1 MYIKRILVV
10 LAVVSVLALSYFS
23 YTIYEAVF
31 SPNTAFESSEQSL
44 YISKTDNFDSLV
56 KKLEPLLKDTNTFYQ
71 VAERKQYRPKA
82 GHFVLKQGM
91 NNNEIINLLRSQNT
105 PVNITFNN
113 AESLEELTENL
124 STQLDL
130 TADEILVAINANPD
144 VNQKE
149 FNNQQKLSLFIPNT
163 YEVYWN
169 TSAETLSKRLLKEYD
184 QFWTPEREAKRQQLD
199 LSRLEVATLASI
211 VQKETAK
218 VDERPRVAGVYINR
232 LKRSMKLE
240 ADPTVVHAIKLKYNN
255 PDTII
260 RRVLYKDL
268 EIDSPYN
275 TYKNYGLPPA
285 PLIMPDVSSI
295 DAVLNYEKH
304 KYLFFVADM
313 SRPGYHKFAKTLR
326 EHNRNA
332 NVYRKW
338 INEQGIY
345 R

>member
-1 MYIKRILVV
+1 MYIRRILLALVV
-10 LAVVSVLALSYFS
+10 ISVLVLTYFS

-31 SPNTAFESSEQSL
+31 SPNTAFDSPKQSL
-44 YISKTDNFDSLV
+44 YISKNDDFDSLQ
-56 KKLEPLLKDTNTFYQ
+56 KKLKPLLKDTYTFYQ
-71 VAERKQYRPKA
+71 VAERKQYSPKP
-82 GHFVLKQGM
+82 GHYVLKKGM
-91 NNNEIINLLRSQNT
+91 NNNEIVNLLRSQNT

-124 STQLDL
+124 AAQLDL
-130 TADEILVAINANPD
+130 SADELLTAMYSNPEID
-144 VNQKE
+144 RND
-149 FNNQQKLSLFIPNT
+149 FDRQQKLSLFIPNT

-169 TSAETLSKRLLKEYD
+169 TSAGALTDRLLKEYD
-184 QFWTPEREAKRQQLD
+184 QFWTAEREAKREQLN

-232 LKRSMKLE
+232 LKRAMKLE
-240 ADPTVVHAIKLKYNN
+240 ADPTVVHAIKLKYNK

-295 DAVLNYEKH
+295 DAVLNFEKH
-304 KYLFFVADM
+304 NYLFFVADM
-313 SRPGYHKFAKTLR
+313 SKPGYHKFAKTLR
-326 EHNRNA
+326 EHNINA
-332 NVYRKW
+332 SAYRKW

>member
-1 MYIKRILVV
+1 MYIRKILVA
-10 LAVVSVLALSYFS
+10 LVVISVLVLTYLS

-31 SPNTAFESSEQSL
+31 SPNTAFQSSEKSV
-44 YISKTDNFDSLV
+44 YISKKDNYDSLI
-56 KKLEPLLKDTNTFYQ
+56 KKLEPLLKDTYSFYQ
-71 VAERKQYRPKA
+71 VAERKQYSPKA
-82 GHFVLKQGM
+82 GHFVLQKGM
-91 NNNEIINLLRSQNT
+91 NNNEIVNLLRSQNT

-124 STQLDL
+124 AFQLDVS
-130 TADEILVAINANPD
+130 ADDILEAIDLHSGMTDKALD
-144 VNQKE
+144 
-149 FNNQQKLSLFIPNT
+149 NQQKLSLFIPNT

-169 TSAETLSKRLLKEYD
+169 TSAEALTERLMKEYE
-184 QFWTPEREAKRQQLD
+184 QFWTPEREAKRQALN
-199 LSRLEVATLASI
+199 LSRLDVAALASI

-218 VDERPRVAGVYINR
+218 VDERARVAGVYINR
-232 LKRSMKLE
+232 LKRNMKLE
-240 ADPTVVHAIKLKYNN
+240 ADPTVVHAIKLKYNA

-304 KYLFFVADM
+304 NYLFFVADM
-313 SRPGYHKFAKTLR
+313 TRPGYHKFARTLR

-332 NVYRKW
+332 SAYRKW

>member
-1 MYIKRILVV
+1 MYIKKILLALVV
-10 LAVVSVLALSYFS
+10 ISVLVLTYFS

-31 SPNTAFESSEQSL
+31 SPNTVFQTNEKSL
-44 YISKTDNFDSLV
+44 YISKTDNYDSLI
-56 KKLEPLLKDTNTFYQ
+56 KKLTPLLKDIYSFEQ

-82 GHFVLKQGM
+82 GHFILKKGM
-91 NNNEIINLLRSQNT
+91 NNNEIVNLIRSQNT

-113 AESLEELTENL
+113 AESLEELSGNL
-124 STQLDL
+124 ALQLDL
-130 TADEILVAINANPD
+130 SSEEILKAFHSHPD
-144 VNQKE
+144 LKDMKAQE
-149 FNNQQKLSLFIPNT
+149 MLSVFIPNT

-169 TSAETLSKRLLKEYD
+169 TNAEDLTKRLMSEYLK
-184 QFWTPEREAKRQQLD
+184 FWTNERIEKQQQLD
-199 LSRLEVATLASI
+199 LTRLEVAILASI
-211 VQKETAK
+211 VQKETTK
-218 VDERPRVAGVYINR
+218 VEERPRVAGVYINR

-240 ADPTVVHAIKLKYNN
+240 ADPTVVHAIKLKYNK

-268 EIDSPYN
+268 KIDSPYN
-275 TYKNYGLPPA
+275 TYKYYGLPPA

-304 KYLFFVADM
+304 NYLFFVADITK
-313 SRPGYHKFAKTLR
+313 PGYHKFAKTLN

-332 NVYRKW
+332 STYRKW
-338 INEQGIY
+338 VNEQGIY

>member
-1 MYIKRILVV
+1 MYIKRILLV
-10 LAVVSVLALSYFS
+10 LVVVSVVVLSYFS

-31 SPNTAFESSEQSL
+31 SPNTAFETNEQSL
-44 YISKTDNFDSLV
+44 YISKTDNYDSLI
-56 KKLEPLLKDTNTFYQ
+56 KILSPLLKDTESFYQ
-71 VAERKQYRPKA
+71 VAVRKQYTPKA
-82 GHFVLKQGM
+82 GHFVLKKGM
-91 NNNEIINLLRSQNT
+91 NNNEIVNQLRSTNT

-113 AESLEELTENL
+113 AESLGELTDNL
-124 STQLDL
+124 ASQLDL
-130 TADEILVAINANPD
+130 SSDEIVEAITSNPVVSEKGLD
-144 VNQKE
+144 
-149 FNNQQKLSLFIPNT
+149 NQQKLSLFIPNT

-169 TSAETLSKRLLKEYD
+169 TSADALIKRLLKEYN
-184 QFWTPEREAKRQQLD
+184 QFWTSDRDAKRLKLNLTRLD
-199 LSRLEVATLASI
+199 VATLASI

-240 ADPTVVHAIKLKYNN
+240 ADPTIVHAIKLKYNK

-304 KYLFFVADM
+304 NYLFFVADM

-326 EHNRNA
+326 AHNINA
-332 NVYRKW
+332 NAYRKW